1 MSRIR
6 KPHHP
11 PRHGT
16 VSGYTIDGCRDE
28 CCRAAHRTYM
38 NRYRIRRGT
47 SGGIMIDAAIIHR
60 HLDRCIAAGMSEWDI
75 TRAAGWKSRNTLA
88 TLRTAKKVRPETA
101 QRVLAIVPMAGRG
114 RSEAYTD
121 GYYTAQRLK
130 QLRDV
135 HGSYAQVARLIGA
148 SKETP
153 CDIVR
158 NPQRRIRRSTA
169 LAVLSPWAQHLRSI
183 EEDAA

>member
-1 MSRIR
+1 
-6 KPHHP
+6 
-11 PRHGT
+11 
-16 VSGYTIDGCRDE
+16 
-28 CCRAAHRTYM
+28 
-38 NRYRIRRGT
+38 
-47 SGGIMIDAAIIHR
+47 
-60 HLDRCIAAGMSEWDI
+60 
-75 TRAAGWKSRNTLA
+75 
-88 TLRTAKKVRPETA
+88 
-101 QRVLAIVPMAGRG
+101 MAGRG

-169 LAVLSPWAQHLRSI
+169 LAVLSLWAQHLRSI